1 MKKSF
6 MRQSVG
12 AGLILT
18 TILGVSPAYAYNWKT
33 HARVV
38 EVAAQIM
45 APTFPNS
52 TTAPSGV
59 DQAQW
64 TAYLA
69 AINSAA
75 VTLPMLNSGLGN
87 AGKERGCGYRPE
99 DNMTQ
104 IPNTRIQDLG
114 YLPVQGGTVLNGS
127 ATQYG
132 GPCSEVPIAPTCI
145 STDNPLRLGRVLGV
159 QAATPD
165 NHTED
170 TNCWYKPTNA
180 GGVSMA
186 IKAASYAFNLGVAA
200 LVFPF
205 LCLWSLFGGG
215 DCDIH
220 NAIDAGSRINPID
233 TLWGAIPGFGGGED
247 YNYVGF
253 WHFVDV
259 GAPFPG
265 FYNGTRGMLYDNA
278 GPSGIVG
285 ALDFGIMAYTDTV
298 GLSIRAGRSAG
309 VDRYGQFDQVHRSH
323 AQWQAF
329 SVGHTEFS
337 ALDELAQWGWTQFV
351 ANPTS
356 AYGLAWP
363 LHAFGDA
370 AVPMHVAGTTGH
382 GHVPFENETDA
393 LIDRQLLP
401 PPANCSLRFMLDS
414 DPGTLSP
421 AQAARILRIGFDFWS
436 KYRSQFAPNSV
447 PVRAMV
453 KDLAQQTY
461 SLATGSQNGALFDD
475 LASTVFHTNDATFCK
490 DGGCQDRQVSD
501 WVLDRY
507 AAKANLIPP
516 YLEMSSGAIIAFLAG
531 AALTAKD
538 PGANPLQKCPAGQIF
553 DLPTQACVPGSGNPA
568 LPPAPDLLLPDPLAQ
583 GGSGGGGNDCQGLP
597 TCQSGA
603 DCQSGICI
611 NGCCGSA
618 PPK

>member
-1 MKKSF
+1 MNKSF

-18 TILGVSPAYAYNWKT
+18 TVLGVSPAYAYNWKT

-38 EVAAQIM
+38 EVAAEIM

-59 DQAQW
+59 DQTQW

-69 AINSAA
+69 AINGAA
-75 VTLPMLNSGLGN
+75 VTLPVLNSGLGN
-87 AGKERGCGYRPE
+87 AGKEQGCGYRPE
-99 DNMTQ
+99 DDMTQ
-104 IPNTRIQDLG
+104 IPKTRIQDLD
-114 YLPVQGGTVLNGS
+114 YLPREGGTVLNGS
-127 ATQYG
+127 PAQYG
-132 GPCSEVPIAPTCI
+132 GGCSEVAITPSC
-145 STDNPLRLGRVLGV
+145 SFTDNPLRLGRVLGV

-170 TNCWYKPTNA
+170 TNCWFKPTNA
-180 GGVSMA
+180 LGISMA
-186 IKAASYAFNLGVAA
+186 VKAVSYAYDLAVAS

-220 NAIDAGSRINPID
+220 KALNVGEKINPVD
-233 TLWGAIPGFGGGED
+233 TLWGAIPGFGGGESYD
-247 YNYVGF
+247 YVGF

-259 GAPFPG
+259 GAPVPG

-278 GPSGIVG
+278 GPNGGLG
-285 ALDFGIMAYTDTV
+285 AIDFAIMAAFDAS
-298 GLSIRAGRSAG
+298 GLSLRAGKSAG
-309 VDRYGQFDQVHRSH
+309 VDHYGQFDQVHRSH

-329 SVGHTEFS
+329 AVGHTEFS
-337 ALDELAQWGWTQFV
+337 SLDELAQYGWTQFV

-370 AVPMHVAGTTGH
+370 AVPQHVAGTTGH

-393 LIDRQLLP
+393 LLDHQLLP
-401 PPANCSLRFMLDS
+401 PPNSCSLSFLTDF
-414 DPGTLSP
+414 DAGTLDP

-436 KYRSQFAPNSV
+436 KYRSQFAPNNV

-453 KDLAQQTY
+453 QDLAQRTY
-461 SLATGSQNGALFDD
+461 ALATGPQNSALFDD
-475 LASTVFHTNDATFCK
+475 LASTVFHTADSVFCGNGCANNDTLRWAL
-490 DGGCQDRQVSD
+490 Q
-501 WVLDRY
+501 RY
-507 AAKANLIPP
+507 GDKADLIPP

-531 AALTAKD
+531 AALTAQD
-538 PGANPLQKCPAGQIF
+538 PGANPNRKCPAGKIF
-553 DLPTQACVPGSGNPA
+553 DLTTQTCITGSGNPA
-568 LPPAPDLLLPDPLAQ
+568 LPPAPDLLLPDPTAQ
-583 GGSGGGGNDCQGLP
+583 GGGSNACGGGQVCQLGTDC
-597 TCQSGA
+597 S
-603 DCQSGICI
+603 SGICT
-611 NGCCGSA
+611 NGCCGEA